1 MTGIIILAAGSSSR
15 LGRPKQNVVY
25 NGNTLLQNTINA
37 ALATN
42 CEKIIVVLGANNELI
57 LPTIQ
62 HFKITIIHNT
72 DWQEGMAS
80 SIRLGLASL
89 LDLQPNTQQVIF
101 TVCDQ
106 PYLSP
111 EVLNG
116 LIVTQN
122 QTKAKIVASNYGKHL
137 GVPVLF
143 LQSYFNELMQL
154 KGDEGAKKLVNKY
167 HDEVKSYPFLKGE
180 VDIDSLDDL
189 ERLGSLKITTF

>member
-1 MTGIIILAAGSSSR
+1 MMGIVILAAGASSR

-25 NGNTLLQNTINA
+25 KGKTLLQNTISA

-42 CEKIIVVLGANNELI
+42 CEKIIVVLGANYELI

-62 HFKITIIHNT
+62 HFNITIIHNT
-72 DWQEGMAS
+72 NWQEGMAS
-80 SIRLGLASL
+80 SIRMGLASL
-89 LDLQPNTQQVIF
+89 LDLQPETKQVIF

-111 EVLNG
+111 AILSG
-116 LIVTQN
+116 LITTQK
-122 QTKAKIVASNYGKHL
+122 QTKAKIVSSNYGKHL

-143 LQSYFNELMQL
+143 QQSYFAELMQL
-154 KGDEGAKKLVNKY
+154 KGDEGAKKLVKKY

-180 VDIDSLDDL
+180 VDIDTLDDL
-189 ERLGSLKITTF
+189 EILG